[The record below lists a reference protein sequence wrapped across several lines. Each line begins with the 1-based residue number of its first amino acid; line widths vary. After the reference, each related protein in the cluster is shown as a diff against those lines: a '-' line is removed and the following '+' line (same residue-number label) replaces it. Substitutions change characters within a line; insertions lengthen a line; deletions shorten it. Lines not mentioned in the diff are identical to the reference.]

1 MKTTNQSTVLAQ
13 SSFVPNL
20 NNEHDSKELIAAK
33 WKYRMARW
41 ENIMKQQFQ
50 LSYFGTIDYATSNS
64 MTVYEREKLFELLTQ
79 QKDIEKKIQED
90 AMKSRSKK

>member
-1 MKTTNQSTVLAQ
+1 
-13 SSFVPNL
+13 
-20 NNEHDSKELIAAK
+20 
-33 WKYRMARW
+33 MARW

-50 LSYFGTIDYATSNS
+50 LSYFGTIDYSTSNS

>member
-1 MKTTNQSTVLAQ
+1 MVLAQ

-20 NNEHDSKELIAAK
+20 NNEYDSKEVIAAK

-41 ENIMKQQFQ
+41 GNIMKQQFQ